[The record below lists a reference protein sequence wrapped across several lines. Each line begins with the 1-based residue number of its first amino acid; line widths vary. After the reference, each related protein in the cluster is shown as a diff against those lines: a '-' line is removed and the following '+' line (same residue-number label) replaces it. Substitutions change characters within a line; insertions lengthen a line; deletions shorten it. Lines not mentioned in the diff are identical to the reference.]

1 MGTPDGTGRALKNPR
16 LGTAERAVLDSALT
30 FAEELADDLRPWLLD
45 RFGRQQAELKA
56 DGTMVTKADV
66 NADERIAAALGDR
79 FPEHEVVSEE
89 RDTTF
94 HGATWCWVV
103 DPIDGTTNFVQGNPN
118 WSVSIALAYEGEP
131 VLGLVDAPALE
142 ARYRAVASQGAVGGL
157 GAFADA
163 DRLGVHDVDW
173 NEPGQVENALLGL
186 SSQVGR
192 SYVLDKPLKPRVL
205 GCESLH
211 LASVAEGAMVAAMHA
226 GTQVWDVAAGILLVL
241 EAGGVV
247 VEISSEPPFPMPSGK
262 DQAGR
267 DLWFVAAASERTARE
282 VIDTVRHA

>member
-1 MGTPDGTGRALKNPR
+1 MQYPR
-16 LGTAERAVLDSALT
+16 LGVAEFAVLDAGLS
-30 FAEELADDLRPWLLD
+30 FAEQLADDLRPWLLD

-56 DGTMVTKADV
+56 DGTVVTQADV
-66 NADERIAAALGDR
+66 EADQRIAAAIRER
-79 FPEHEVVSEE
+79 FPEHEIVSEE
-89 RDTTF
+89 LGTTF
-94 HGATWCWVV
+94 RGASWCWVV

-118 WSVSIALAYEGEP
+118 WSVSLALAYEGEP
-131 VLGLVDAPALE
+131 VLGLVDVPALDV
-142 ARYRAVASQGAVGGL
+142 RYRAVATLGAVAGL
-157 GAFADA
+157 DAFAEG
-163 DRLGVHDVDW
+163 DRLRVHDLDW

-211 LASVAEGAMVAAMHA
+211 LASVAEGVMVAAMHA
-226 GTQVWDVAAGILLVL
+226 GAQVWDVAAGVVLVV

-247 VEISSEPPFPMPSGK
+247 LPLSSEAFPMRAGD

-267 DLWFVAAASERTARE
+267 DLWLVAAASERTARE
-282 VIDTVRHA
+282 VIDMVCPP